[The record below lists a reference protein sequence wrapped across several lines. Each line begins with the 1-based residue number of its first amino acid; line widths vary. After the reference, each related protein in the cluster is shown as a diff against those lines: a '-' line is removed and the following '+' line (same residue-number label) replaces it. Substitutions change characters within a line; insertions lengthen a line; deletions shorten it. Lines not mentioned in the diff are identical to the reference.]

1 MHVLRPS
8 SIVVIVQVRDE
19 GAGAELQ
26 VRSSTNP
33 RQATAA
39 DEARMQQI
47 LSNPD
52 IREILLDPRIQKLI
66 ETLRTDPDKAQR
78 CVPQCQCVRTCVCV
92 QLVRQRHVIFC
103 TYMYNEYERFFFRL
117 LPGRFKFVTLT

>member
-1 MHVLRPS
+1 M
-8 SIVVIVQVRDE
+8 QVREE

-47 LSNPD
+47 LSNPE

-78 CVPQCQCVRTCVCV
+78 CVSQCKYVRTCV
-92 QLVRQRHVIFC
+92 QLVHQRHVIFC
-103 TYMYNEYERFFFRL
+103 TYMYNEYEYYNMHHIAHA
-117 LPGRFKFVTLT
+117 

>member
-47 LSNPD
+47 LSNPE

-78 CVPQCQCVRTCVCV
+78 CVPQCQCVRSCVCV
-92 QLVRQRHVIFC
+92 TCPPASRDILHIHV
-103 TYMYNEYERFFFRL
+103 
-117 LPGRFKFVTLT
+117 